1 MSVMD
6 KRTARKL
13 LKTERQRL
21 EGILTALH
29 AETASVTD
37 EGESFTDAAADQHP
51 ADMGT
56 ETFELEKD
64 MSIRNNV
71 EAELADLKRALR
83 RVDEGT
89 YGLCE
94 ACGRKI
100 PELRLEAMP
109 AARFCVKDQARA
121 EREARIA

>member
-1 MSVMD
+1 MD

-13 LKTERQRL
+13 LKSERERL
-21 EGILTALH
+21 QAVLTALEE
-29 AETASVTD
+29 ETAGVTAA
-37 EGESFTDAAADQHP
+37 GETFTEAGTDQHP

-64 MSIRNNV
+64 MSIRHNV
-71 EAELADLKRALR
+71 EAELADVDRATQRL
-83 RVDEGT
+83 DDGT

-94 ACGRKI
+94 ACGKKI
-100 PELRLEAMP
+100 PDQRLQAIP
-109 AARFCVKDQARA
+109 AARFCLKDQARA

>member
-1 MSVMD
+1 MD

-13 LKTERQRL
+13 LSDERTRL
-21 EGILTALH
+21 EGILASLQEQTAGVT
-29 AETASVTD
+29 ADGET
-37 EGESFTDAAADQHP
+37 FTDGAGADQHP
-51 ADMGT
+51 ADVGT

-71 EAELADLKRALR
+71 EAELADVERALH

-89 YGLCE
+89 YGTCE

-100 PELRLEAMP
+100 PEQRLRAIP
-109 AARFCVKDQARA
+109 AARFCVKDQSLV

>member
-1 MSVMD
+1 MD
-6 KRTARKL
+6 KRTARRL
-13 LKTERQRL
+13 LKTERERL
-21 EGILTALH
+21 QGLMGTLEE
-29 AETASVTD
+29 ETAGVTAA
-37 EGESFTDAAADQHP
+37 GGTFTEASTDQHP

-64 MSIRNNV
+64 MSIRHNV
-71 EAELADLKRALR
+71 EAELADVDRAMQRL
-83 RVDEGT
+83 DDGS
-89 YGLCE
+89 YGQCE

-100 PELRLEAMP
+100 PDQRLRAIP